1 MERALIWRLLCVMF
15 NNWHVA
21 ASGRFWGEGRLKA
34 LRSTLAACS
43 LMLAVCFVTGPA
55 SAEKGI
61 SQAALPA
68 PASSL
73 PDDDRAALDA
83 ESAQSPAASTAV
95 APGDASLASIRIGDR
110 GAETRFVIELGGP
123 QPVNYR
129 VFTLADPYRVIV
141 DFPKLQ
147 SSLPADAEKKGRGVI
162 AGYRLGRFQ
171 DDRFR
176 VVIDATGPVSVAR
189 NFVLEPQGGF
199 GRRIVIDLGA
209 TDRASFLKTAEK
221 PDDGGVAVTANP
233 GSVLPAPSA
242 GSGSSAAT
250 GPQASASVVVPAS
263 PPARR
268 DRRRIIVIDPGH
280 GGVDPGTH
288 GTRSGIV
295 EKNVVLAFAK
305 ELAKRLRATGRYEVH
320 LTRDRDIFIPLR
332 ERVQI
337 GRRYKADLFISIHAD
352 SISKSDVKGMSVYT
366 LSEKASDKEAAE
378 LARKEN
384 LSDAIA
390 GIDFKGESPEVTGIL
405 IDLAQRET
413 KNYSV
418 RFAKSVVD
426 YAGKA
431 TYLLEPTHRFA
442 GFVVLKAPDVPS
454 VLVELGF
461 LTNPVEEKRLTS
473 PKWRTS
479 VSNAFVHA
487 VDRYFGERL
496 AEGPN

>member
-1 MERALIWRLLCVMF
+1 MPRAPVSALVLL
-15 NNWHVA
+15 
-21 ASGRFWGEGRLKA
+21 SII
-34 LRSTLAACS
+34 LAGC
-43 LMLAVCFVTGPA
+43 LPA
-55 SAEKGI
+55 GSAKAEKGALGTP
-61 SQAALPA
+61 SAAATQSDSPEGVNEAALPA

-83 ESAQSPAASTAV
+83 EGGRMPAS
-95 APGDASLASIRIGDR
+95 GDGAAISSIRIGDR
-110 GAETRFVIELGGP
+110 GAETRFVVELGGTE
-123 QPVNYR
+123 PVSYR
-129 VFTLADPYRVIV
+129 VFTLADPYRVII
-141 DFPKLQ
+141 DFPKLR
-147 SSLPADAEKKGRGVI
+147 SGLPADADRKGRGLI
-162 AGYRLGRFQ
+162 AGYRYGKFQ

-176 VVIDATGPVSVAR
+176 IVIDATGPVSVAR
-189 NFVLEPQGGF
+189 NFILEPQGGF
-199 GRRIVIDLGA
+199 GRRVVVDLA
-209 TDRASFLKTAEK
+209 STDRASFIKSAEK
-221 PDDGGVAVTANP
+221 PEPDQGAV
-233 GSVLPAPSA
+233 SSAPSTGLA
-242 GSGSSAAT
+242 GGAAAVEAK
-250 GPQASASVVVPAS
+250 PASVPVVPVT
-263 PPARR
+263 PPARHE
-268 DRRRIIVIDPGH
+268 RRRIIVLDPGH

-288 GTRSGIV
+288 GARSGVV
-295 EKNVVLAFAK
+295 EKDVVLAFAK

-320 LTRDRDIFIPLR
+320 LTRDKDIFIPLR

-352 SISKSDVKGMSVYT
+352 SIAKSDVKGMSVYT

-426 YAGKA
+426 YARQA

-461 LTNPVEEKRLTS
+461 LTNATEEKRLTS
-473 PKWRTS
+473 PKWRTT
-479 VSNAFVHA
+479 VSNAFVRA
-487 VDRYFGERL
+487 VDRYFGDRL

>member
-1 MERALIWRLLCVMF
+1 MPKAPVSAL
-15 NNWHVA
+15 
-21 ASGRFWGEGRLKA
+21 A
-34 LRSTLAACS
+34 LVSLILAGC
-43 LMLAVCFVTGPA
+43 LPA
-55 SAEKGI
+55 GSAHAEKGALGAAS
-61 SQAALPA
+61 SQSSGQTGVNEAALPA
-68 PASSL
+68 STSSL

-83 ESAQSPAASTAV
+83 EGAQSSAAA
-95 APGDASLASIRIGDR
+95 GEASVSSIRLGDR
-110 GAETRFVIELGGP
+110 GTETRFVIELGGAA
-123 QPVNYR
+123 PVNYR

-141 DFPKLQ
+141 DFPKMR
-147 SSLPADAEKKGRGVI
+147 STLPADTDKKGRGLI
-162 AGYRLGRFQ
+162 AGYRYGKFQ

-176 VVIDATGPVSVAR
+176 VVIDATGPVAVAR
-189 NFVLEPQGGF
+189 NFILEPQGGF
-199 GRRIVIDLGA
+199 GRRIVVDLGA
-209 TDRASFLKTAEK
+209 TDRASFLRSADK
-221 PDDGGVAVTANP
+221 PDAGQDSVSASTSHGSTA
-233 GSVLPAPSA
+233 PAPSSGTE
-242 GSGSSAAT
+242 GSVAIATPRPTSSDAT
-250 GPQASASVVVPAS
+250 PAT
-263 PPARR
+263 PLARH
-268 DRRRIIVIDPGH
+268 DHRRIIVIDPGH

-288 GTRSGIV
+288 GLKSGVV
-295 EKNVVLAFAK
+295 EKDVVLAFAK
-305 ELAKRLRATGRYEVH
+305 ELARRLRATGRYEVH
-320 LTRDRDIFIPLR
+320 LTRDKDIFIPLR

-352 SISKSDVKGMSVYT
+352 SIAKSDVKGMSVYT
-366 LSEKASDKEAAE
+366 LSETASDKEAAE

-461 LTNPVEEKRLTS
+461 LTNATEEKRLTS
-473 PKWRTS
+473 PKWRTT
-479 VSNAFVHA
+479 VSNAFVRA
-487 VDRYFGERL
+487 VDRYFGDRL

>member
-1 MERALIWRLLCVMF
+1 MSGSALALC
-15 NNWHVA
+15 
-21 ASGRFWGEGRLKA
+21 SLI
-34 LRSTLAACS
+34 LAAA
-43 LMLAVCFVTGPA
+43 LAAGPA
-55 SAEKGI
+55 NAGKGI
-61 SQAALPA
+61 SETALPA
-68 PASSL
+68 PTSSL

-83 ESAQSPAASTAV
+83 ESAPSSS
-95 APGDASLASIRIGDR
+95 APGDASLANIRIGDR

-123 QPVNYR
+123 QQVAYR

-141 DFPKLQ
+141 DFPKLR
-147 SSLPADAEKKGRGVI
+147 STLPADAEKKGRGLI

-171 DDRFR
+171 GDRFR
-176 VVIDATGPVSVAR
+176 VVIDAAGPVTVAR

-209 TDRASFLKTAEK
+209 TDRAGFLKTAEK
-221 PDDGGVAVTANP
+221 PDSGGEPVSAAASASASPASSPVSSGAS
-233 GSVLPAPSA
+233 GSAALDASRA
-242 GSGSSAAT
+242 GS
-250 GPQASASVVVPAS
+250 SVVVPAA
-263 PPARR
+263 PPARH
-268 DRRRIIVIDPGH
+268 DRRRVIVIDPGH

-288 GTRSGIV
+288 GTKSGIV

-305 ELAKRLRATGRYEVH
+305 ELARRLRATGRYDVH

-352 SISKSDVKGMSVYT
+352 SIAKADVKGMSVYT
-366 LSEKASDKEAAE
+366 LSETASDKEAAE

-461 LTNPVEEKRLTS
+461 LTNATEEKRLTS
-473 PKWRTS
+473 PKWRTT
-479 VSNAFVHA
+479 VSNAFVRA

>member
-1 MERALIWRLLCVMF
+1 MPRAPVSALVLLSLV
-15 NNWHVA
+15 
-21 ASGRFWGEGRLKA
+21 
-34 LRSTLAACS
+34 LAGC
-43 LMLAVCFVTGPA
+43 LPA
-55 SAEKGI
+55 GSAKAEKGALGTLPAAS
-61 SQAALPA
+61 SQSGRPEGVNEAVLPA

-83 ESAQSPAASTAV
+83 EGGHSPA
-95 APGDASLASIRIGDR
+95 PGNGAAISSIRIGDR
-110 GAETRFVIELGGP
+110 GAETRFVVELGGAE
-123 QPVNYR
+123 PVNYR
-129 VFTLADPYRVIV
+129 VFTLADPYRVII
-141 DFPKLQ
+141 DFPKLR
-147 SSLPADAEKKGRGVI
+147 SSLPADVDRKGRGLI
-162 AGYRLGRFQ
+162 AGYRYGKFQ
-171 DDRFR
+171 DERFR

-189 NFVLEPQGGF
+189 NFILEPQGGF
-199 GRRIVIDLGA
+199 GRRVVIDLAA
-209 TDRASFLKTAEK
+209 TDRESFIKTAER
-221 PDDGGVAVTANP
+221 P
-233 GSVLPAPSA
+233 GADLGPVSSGPAPSTGA
-242 GSGSSAAT
+242 VGSAASVAPTPASSA
-250 GPQASASVVVPAS
+250 VVPVT
-263 PPARR
+263 PPARHE
-268 DRRRIIVIDPGH
+268 RRRIIVLDPGH

-288 GTRSGIV
+288 GLRSGVV
-295 EKNVVLAFAK
+295 EKDVVLAFAK

-320 LTRDRDIFIPLR
+320 LTRDKDIFIPLR

-352 SISKSDVKGMSVYT
+352 SIAKSDVKGMSVYT

-426 YAGKA
+426 YARKA

-461 LTNPVEEKRLTS
+461 LTNATEEKRLTS
-473 PKWRTS
+473 PKWRTT
-479 VSNAFVHA
+479 VSNAFVRA
-487 VDRYFGERL
+487 VDRYFGDRL